1 MRAPEPV
8 LLPGGAAGARAP
20 AESPTAE
27 AASRRTGTGVVMA
40 ASNNESGKSLGLC
53 GGSEIWL
60 MEPAVEDSGADL
72 EQAVCADR

>member
-1 MRAPEPV
+1 MSHNNDGKV
-8 LLPGGAAGARAP
+8 GAVDLDGMTVQQLTALIAA
-20 AESPTAE
+20 AE
-27 AASRRTGTGVVMA
+27 
-40 ASNNESGKSLGLC
+40 ESGKSLGLC

>member
-1 MRAPEPV
+1 MRKR
-8 LLPGGAAGARAP
+8 GGVRPPPPITPRPMAG
-20 AESPTAE
+20 
-27 AASRRTGTGVVMA
+27 
-40 ASNNESGKSLGLC
+40 ESGKRVGLC